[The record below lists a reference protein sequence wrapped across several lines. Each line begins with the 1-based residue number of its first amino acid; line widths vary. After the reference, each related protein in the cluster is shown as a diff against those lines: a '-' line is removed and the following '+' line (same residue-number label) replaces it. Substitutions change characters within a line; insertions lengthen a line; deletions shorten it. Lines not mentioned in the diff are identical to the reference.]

1 MAAIGVV
8 GPGGVGGLLA
18 ARFGA
23 AGHAV
28 TVISTERTAAELTAR
43 GLRFQGPDAAP
54 ISSFPTAQ
62 PWLTTALDVL
72 FVAVKATDLLPALQR
87 VPASVLGT
95 ATVVPLLNGVDHLSL
110 LRAAYPSAAVI
121 GASIAVEATRHRPG
135 VIEQLSPFADLV
147 LADGTSAGVEVAELA
162 RAAGLAVS
170 THPDDTTVLWSKLA
184 FLAPLALLTT
194 GADAPIGQARDS
206 HESWLR
212 PLVDE
217 AASAAGVHSVQ
228 VDADAITARLTSL
241 PGGMQSSML
250 KDFQAG
256 RTLELDAIAGP
267 IVRTLGAAK
276 AATTIEVMQVILSA
290 GR

>member
-1 MAAIGVV
+1 MAAIGIL

-43 GLRFQGPDAAP
+43 GLTFRGPDTAS
-54 ISSFPTAQ
+54 ITSFPAAR
-62 PWLTTALDVL
+62 PWLTTPLDVL
-72 FVAVKATDLLPALQR
+72 FVAVKATELLPALQR
-87 VPASVLGT
+87 VPASVLGA
-95 ATVVPLLNGVDHLSL
+95 ATVVPLLNGVDHLAL
-110 LRAAYPSAAVI
+110 LRAVYPAAQVI

-147 LADGTSAGVEVAELA
+147 FADGTSAGAEVAELA
-162 RAAGLAVS
+162 RAARLSVS
-170 THPDDTTVLWSKLA
+170 THPDDATVLWRKLA

-194 GADAPIGQARDS
+194 AADAPIGPARS
-206 HESWLR
+206 GHESWLR

-228 VDADAITARLTSL
+228 VDADAVTARLASL
-241 PGGMQSSML
+241 PSGMQSSML

-267 IVRTLGAAK
+267 IIRTLGTAK
-276 AATTIEVMQVILSA
+276 AATTTEVVQVILSA